1 MTALNLNS
9 IRKDIEER
17 AIIEFNGAPVIK
29 LIFNNQ
35 PFNPSNEINFIQFLV
50 EFTNTEYL
58 TQIGTTNNFNN
69 LTGIITINIF
79 SKIGIGIGSNLTMA
93 QRIRNLYNRVKLNDI
108 FFEPSSGPTVIQNAA
123 PEGYFQ
129 SVMSISFEVL
139 ESL

>member
-1 MTALNLNS
+1 MAAIDLNT
-9 IRKDIEER
+9 IRKNIEEKL
-17 AIIEFNGAPVIK
+17 IKEFAKAPITK

-35 PFNPSNEINFIQFLV
+35 PFNPQGETNFVQCLV
-50 EFTNTEYL
+50 EFTDTEYL
-58 TQIGTTNNFNN
+58 TQINTNNFNN
-69 LTGIITINIF
+69 LSGLITVNIF
-79 SKIGIGIGSNLTMA
+79 SKIGVGLGSNLSMA

-123 PEGYFQ
+123 PEGYVQ

>member
-1 MTALNLNS
+1 MAALNLNT
-9 IRKDIEER
+9 IRKDIEEKL
-17 AIIEFNGAPVIK
+17 IKEFAKAPITK

-35 PFNPSNEINFIQFLV
+35 PFNPQGETNFIQCLV
-50 EFTNTEYL
+50 EFTDTEYL
-58 TQIGTTNNFNN
+58 TQINTNNFNN
-69 LTGIITINIF
+69 LSGLITVNIF
-79 SKIGIGIGSNLTMA
+79 SKIGVGLGSNLSMA

-123 PEGYFQ
+123 PEGYVQ

>member
-1 MTALNLNS
+1 MAALNLNT
-9 IRKDIEER
+9 IRKDIEEKL
-17 AIIEFNGAPVIK
+17 IKEFAKAPITK

-35 PFNPSNEINFIQFLV
+35 PFNPQGETNFIQCLV
-50 EFTNTEYL
+50 EFTDTEYL
-58 TQIGTTNNFNN
+58 TQINTNNFNN
-69 LTGIITINIF
+69 LSGLITVNIF
-79 SKIGIGIGSNLTMA
+79 SKIGVGLGSNLIMA

-123 PEGYFQ
+123 PEGYVQ

>member
-1 MTALNLNS
+1 MAAIDLNA
-9 IRKDIEER
+9 IRKDIEEKL
-17 AIIEFNGAPVIK
+17 IKEFAKAPITK

-35 PFNPSNEINFIQFLV
+35 PFNPQGETNFVQCLV
-50 EFTNTEYL
+50 EFTDTEYL
-58 TQIGTTNNFNN
+58 TQINTNNFNN
-69 LTGIITINIF
+69 LSGLITVNIF
-79 SKIGIGIGSNLTMA
+79 SKIGVGLGSNLSMA

-123 PEGYFQ
+123 PEGYVQ

>member
-58 TQIGTTNNFNN
+58 TQINTNNFNN
-69 LTGIITINIF
+69 LSGLITVNIF
-79 SKIGIGIGSNLTMA
+79 SKIGVGLGTNLTMA

>member
-1 MTALNLNS
+1 MAAIDLNT
-9 IRKDIEER
+9 IRKDIEEKL
-17 AIIEFNGAPVIK
+17 IKEFAKAPITK

-35 PFNPSNEINFIQFLV
+35 PFNPQGETNFVQCLV
-50 EFTNTEYL
+50 EFTDTEYL
-58 TQIGTTNNFNN
+58 TQINTNNFNN
-69 LTGIITINIF
+69 LSGLITVNIF
-79 SKIGIGIGSNLTMA
+79 SKIGVGLGSNLSMA

-123 PEGYFQ
+123 PEGYVQ

>member
-1 MTALNLNS
+1 MAALNLNT
-9 IRKDIEER
+9 IRKDIEEKL
-17 AIIEFNGAPVIK
+17 IKEFAKAPITK

-35 PFNPSNEINFIQFLV
+35 PFNPQGETNFIHCLV
-50 EFTNTEYL
+50 EFTDTEYL
-58 TQIGTTNNFNN
+58 TQINTNNFNN
-69 LTGIITINIF
+69 LSGLITVNIF
-79 SKIGIGIGSNLTMA
+79 SKIGVGLGSNLSMA

-123 PEGYFQ
+123 PEGYVQ

>member
-1 MTALNLNS
+1 MAALNLNT
-9 IRKDIEER
+9 IRKDIEEKL
-17 AIIEFNGAPVIK
+17 IKEFAKAPITK

-35 PFNPSNEINFIQFLV
+35 PFNPQGETNFVQCLV
-50 EFTNTEYL
+50 EFTDTEYL
-58 TQIGTTNNFNN
+58 TQINTNNFNN
-69 LTGIITINIF
+69 LSGLITVNIF
-79 SKIGIGIGSNLTMA
+79 SKIGVGLGSNLSMA

-123 PEGYFQ
+123 PEGYVQ